1 MISAYPFCFRRVHRP
16 VGALYLLF
24 TLIGPLIYNSSFTV
38 DVISS
43 WAILT
48 VNLRYVVPDNL
59 EYYSFNVP
67 HFSKQSVPITDTFY
81 SLNNFGEMYLINY
94 QMRFHKCI
102 WFIFSLKNFHDYLY
116 VFDKLSIVYKY
127 TTNLNRVLQMT
138 SFLMNDNIKA
148 INKIPLNS
156 NCTDLIFLNL
166 LTI

>member
-1 MISAYPFCFRRVHRP
+1 MISAYPFCFRQAHRP
-16 VGALYLLF
+16 IGALYLLF

-67 HFSKQSVPITDTFY
+67 HFSKQSVLITDTFY
-81 SLNNFGEMYLINY
+81 SLNNFGEIYLINY

-102 WFIFSLKNFHDYLY
+102 
-116 VFDKLSIVYKY
+116 
-127 TTNLNRVLQMT
+127 
-138 SFLMNDNIKA
+138 
-148 INKIPLNS
+148 
-156 NCTDLIFLNL
+156 
-166 LTI
+166 